1 MDQFSSDLA
10 ILRLTNRKVMLW
22 TVIFNMIN
30 LEAESFDLS
39 AISSMGFPLNDF
51 DNPSFVFGSGDIID
65 VEWNV
70 D

>member
-1 MDQFSSDLA
+1 
-10 ILRLTNRKVMLW
+10 MLW